1 MNTITADLAFVI
13 YACTLS
19 VVAATTSA
27 IISNHYERKHVRR
40 IYDLFAFLQKS
51 SEERI
56 GKANAMVESCT
67 KAIQQAAIAS
77 EHCARAAEQMASITS
92 DIAKENSKQIEELRQ
107 DKNHMFEQMTAMTA
121 QLAAYQTQTNKP
133 EVKYETHNH

>member
-1 MNTITADLAFVI
+1 MSIIFNPNTAICLCMICVI
-13 YACTLS
+13 
-19 VVAATTSA
+19 VVTVEV

-67 KAIQQAAIAS
+67 SAIQHAAVAS
-77 EHCARAAEQMASITS
+77 EHCARTAEQMAAITS
-92 DIAKENSKQIEELRQ
+92 DIAKDHSKQIEELRQ
-107 DKNHMFEQMTAMTA
+107 DKNHMFEQMTALTA
-121 QLAAYQTQTNKP
+121 QVSAYQSQNNKP